1 LVVGLWDTAVAPPDW
16 VDHRRSEEREG
27 IDGPPGAN
35 ESSEPR
41 VSRAFV
47 SRAVY
52 GLISVLAVL
61 QAMEL
66 HPPSAVEGAIT
77 LFGTT
82 LAVALVDAYA
92 DSIAEMISR
101 QRSLSRAELYEI
113 GREVTPVLVGA
124 QAPTLIF
131 ILAEVGLFSV
141 EPAIWLAQAVAIL
154 MLFGYG

>member
-1 LVVGLWDTAVAPPDW
+1 
-16 VDHRRSEEREG
+16 
-27 IDGPPGAN
+27 
-35 ESSEPR
+35 

-61 QAMEL
+61 PAMEL
-66 HPPSAVEGAIT
+66 QPPTAVEGAIT

-101 QRSLSRAELYEI
+101 QRNLSRAELYQI
-113 GREVTPVLVGA
+113 GREVAPVLEGA

-141 EPAIWLAQAVAIL
+141 ERPIWLAQAVAIL
-154 MLFGYG
+154 MLIGYGWRIGKLLHEHWPRQLLSGLLLVAIGGLAVGVKAGFH